1 MILLY
6 TKLIQNA
13 IYKRDTVLTHVSMIW
28 CTSKRSKSWSLHTY
42 IYMQH
47 MHACSTTEGAL
58 HDVNYPEMQEAE
70 EERKKTL

>member
-1 MILLY
+1 MYEQEIQ
-6 TKLIQNA
+6 KLI
-13 IYKRDTVLTHVSMIW
+13 L
-28 CTSKRSKSWSLHTY
+28 TY
-42 IYMQH
+42 IHMQH